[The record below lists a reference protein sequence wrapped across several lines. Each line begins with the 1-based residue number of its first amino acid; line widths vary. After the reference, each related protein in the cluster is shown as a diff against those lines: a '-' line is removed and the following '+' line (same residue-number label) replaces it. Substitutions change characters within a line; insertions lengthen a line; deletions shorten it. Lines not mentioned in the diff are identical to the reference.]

1 MAYANPGALVST
13 AWLAARAGPAA
24 PAPGIRVIDA
34 SWHMPALRRD
44 ARAEFAEARI
54 PGAVFFD
61 IDDIADAANPLPH
74 MLPDAET
81 FAEKAGALGVA
92 ADSHVVCYDATGVG
106 SAARAWWMFRAF
118 GHERVSV
125 LDGGLPKWR
134 AEGRPVESGAARPA
148 PASYPV
154 PPAPQLVRSRGE
166 VRAAS
171 ESGAERILDARTRG
185 RFAGTEPEPRPGLRG
200 GRIPGSR
207 NLPFLELYDADTR
220 TMKGADALAALFRGA
235 GIDSDRPVIT
245 SCGSGVTA
253 CNLALGLH
261 LIGHD
266 RVAVYDGSWTDWG
279 GRADTPVETGP

>member
-13 AWLAARAGPAA
+13 AWLAGRLAA
-24 PAPGIRVIDA
+24 AEIRVVDG

-44 ARAEFAEARI
+44 PRAEFAKAHI

-61 IDDIADAANPLPH
+61 IDDIADKGNPLPH
-74 MLPDAET
+74 MLPDAQT
-81 FAEKAGALGVA
+81 FAKKAGGLGIA

-106 SAARAWWMFRAF
+106 SAARAWWMLRAF

-134 AEGRPVESGAARPA
+134 AENRPVEAGPARPA

-154 PPAPQLVRSRGE
+154 PPAPQRIRSRDE

-171 ESGAERILDARTRG
+171 ESGAEQILDARTRG

-207 NLPFLELYDADTR
+207 NLPFLELYDPDTR
-220 TMKGADALAALFRGA
+220 TMKGADALAALFRDA
-235 GIDSDRPVIT
+235 GIDPDRPVIT

-266 RVAVYDGSWTDWG
+266 GAAVYDGSWTDWG

>member
-1 MAYANPGALVST
+1 MPYANPGALVPT
-13 AWLAARAGPAA
+13 AWLAGRRAAA
-24 PAPGIRVIDA
+24 EIRIVDA
-34 SWHMPALRRD
+34 SWHMPALQRD
-44 ARAEFAEARI
+44 PRAEFAETRI

-61 IDDIADAANPLPH
+61 IDDIADKGNPLPH

-81 FAEKAGALGVA
+81 FAEKAGALGIA
-92 ADSHVVCYDATGVG
+92 ADSHVICYDATGVG

-134 AEGRPVESGAARPA
+134 AEGRPVENGAARPA
-148 PASYPV
+148 PASYAV
-154 PPAPQLVRSRGE
+154 PPPPQRVRSRDE

-171 ESGAERILDARTRG
+171 ESGAEQVLDARTRG

-200 GRIPGSR
+200 GRIPGSL
-207 NLPFLELYDADTR
+207 NLPFLELYDADAR
-220 TMKGADALAALFRGA
+220 TMKGADALAALFRDA
-235 GIDSDRPVIT
+235 GIDPDRPVIT

-253 CNLALGLH
+253 CNLALGLC